1 MAQGIFSRCP
11 SCGTLNKAP
20 LERAGMDGKCGQ
32 CGMQISFPHPR
43 NPAAPVAVT
52 DLNFDSIV
60 GASGEPVLLEF
71 WAPTCG
77 YCVKMEPVVNEMA
90 RELTG
95 RVKVA
100 KMDTSINSRVPF
112 DYGITGTPAFILFRG
127 GKELA
132 RIVGAMPKEALINKI
147 SPYI

>member
-20 LERAGMDGKCGQ
+20 LNRAGMVGKCGQ
-32 CGMQISFPHPR
+32 CGTKISFPHPQ
-43 NPAAPVAVT
+43 NPVGVT

-60 GASGEPVLLEF
+60 GASIEPVLLEF

-77 YCVKMEPVVNEMA
+77 HCVRMEPVVNEIA

-100 KMDTSINSRVPF
+100 KMDTSINSRIPF
-112 DYGITGTPAFILFRG
+112 DYKITGTPAFILLRE
-127 GKELA
+127 GKELTRA
-132 RIVGAMPKEALINKI
+132 IGAMPKEALLKTIG
-147 SPYI
+147 PYI

>member
-20 LERAGMDGKCGQ
+20 LERAGMVGKCGQ
-32 CGMQISFPHPR
+32 CGTKISFPHAQ
-43 NPAAPVAVT
+43 NPVAVT

-60 GASGEPVLLEF
+60 GASSEPVLLEF

-77 YCVKMEPVVNEMA
+77 YCVKMEPVINEVA

-112 DYGITGTPAFILFRG
+112 DFGITGTPAFILFRG
-127 GKELA
+127 GKEKA